1 MGARP
6 RHTVR
11 VTDLGTAGAALVGR
25 RRNSRIALAV
35 AAAVLWPTALAVYQL
50 DAGGRL
56 VVVPGLALAPLAV
69 SLVLEWWSTGF
80 AALYVIALVVV
91 LSADAGSLS
100 SSDAMLRI
108 GGSAATCGF
117 AVLNAAVRRRR
128 ERRLLRLTEVAAVAQ
143 GAILH
148 AIPAELAGVALASRY
163 LSASEDAL
171 VGGDLYDAVQTSR
184 GLRVLL
190 GDARGKGLPAVRV
203 AAQALA
209 AFRQL
214 APRVELRLVD
224 VALLLERALQDEMGE
239 EDFVTAVLCELG
251 PLGALE
257 VVNCGHPAPL
267 LVPADGLAR
276 LLPST
281 DPSPPLGLGATPVGD
296 RHVLAAGDRLLLFTD
311 GLSEARDGRGAFFV
325 PERHAHALR
334 HPTLQDGLDALLH
347 AAITHAGGTL
357 DDDVAALLLEPLA
370 VGPDPAV
377 LMPLLHPL
385 GSDD

>member
-1 MGARP
+1 MTVPARGQGLP
-6 RHTVR
+6 
-11 VTDLGTAGAALVGR
+11 
-25 RRNSRIALAV
+25 ALAGPGRSRLLLAVV
-35 AAAVLWPTALAVYQL
+35 AGVLWPTALALFQYR
-50 DAGGRL
+50 AGGRL
-56 VVVPGLALAPLAV
+56 VVVPGLALAPLAA
-69 SLVLEWWSTGF
+69 SLVLEWWGTGF
-80 AALYVIALVVV
+80 VALYVIGLVVV

-100 SSDAMLRI
+100 SSDALVRI
-108 GGSAATCGF
+108 AGSSATCGF

-148 AIPAELAGVALASRY
+148 AIPTELAGVALASRY

-203 AAQALA
+203 AAQALS

-224 VALLLERALQDEMGE
+224 VAQLLERALQDDLGE
-239 EDFVTAVLCELG
+239 EDFVTAVLCEIS

-257 VVNCGHPAPL
+257 LVNCGHPAPL
-267 LVPADGLAR
+267 LVPADGHPR
-276 LLPST
+276 LLPASQ
-281 DPSPPLGLGATPVGD
+281 PSPPLGLGVVPVAD

-311 GLSEARDGRGAFFV
+311 GLSEARDGRGSFFV
-325 PERHAHALR
+325 PERYAHCLR
-334 HPTLQDGLDALLH
+334 RPGLQDGLDALLH
-347 AAITHAGGTL
+347 AAMAHAGGSL
-357 DDDVAALLLEPLA
+357 DDDVATLLLEPLTA
-370 VGPDPAV
+370 APVPAV
-377 LMPLLHPL
+377 LAPAFQPRAPQ
-385 GSDD
+385 D

>member
-1 MGARP
+1 M
-6 RHTVR
+6 
-11 VTDLGTAGAALVGR
+11 AGAAPGR
-25 RRNSRIALAV
+25 RRPRAPRSALAV
-35 AAAVLWPTALAVYQL
+35 LAAVVWPTALALYQYE
-50 DAGGRL
+50 AGGRL

-69 SLVLEWWSTGF
+69 SLVLEWWATGF
-80 AALYVIALVVV
+80 VALYVIGLVVA
-91 LSADAGSLS
+91 LSADVGSLT

-117 AVLNAAVRRRR
+117 AVLNASVRRRR

-148 AIPAELAGVALASRY
+148 AIPSELAGVALASRY
-163 LSASEDAL
+163 LSASQDAL
-171 VGGDLYDAVQTSR
+171 VGGDMYDAVQTSR

-203 AAQALA
+203 AAQALS

-224 VALLLERALQDEMGE
+224 VAALLERALEEDLGE

-257 VVNCGHPAPL
+257 VVNCGHPSPL

-276 LLPST
+276 LLPAT
-281 DPSPPLGLGATPVGD
+281 RPSPPLGLGAAPVAD
-296 RHVLAAGDRLLLFTD
+296 RHVLSTGDRLLLFTD

-325 PERHAHALR
+325 PEQFAHALR
-334 HPTLQDGLDALLH
+334 HPRLQDGLDALLH
-347 AAITHAGGTL
+347 AAITHAGGAL

-370 VGPDPAV
+370 PGPEPGV
-377 LMPLLHPL
+377 LAPLLQRL
-385 GSDD
+385 GYED